1 MAVAWWKA
9 GLLCRC
15 PQCGEGPVF
24 ENLLRFRTVCPACG
38 SRFDD
43 ADAGDG
49 PAVFVTL
56 AAGAILVP
64 MAVIALMVVK
74 LPVLLVLV
82 LMVPVSAAV
91 VIGLLRPFKATLFAL
106 QRLHRA
112 GEGRLS

>member
-1 MAVAWWKA
+1 MAVAWWRA

-15 PQCGEGPVF
+15 PQCGEGHLF
-24 ENLLRFRTVCPACG
+24 ENLLTIRAACPACG
-38 SRFDD
+38 NRFDD

-74 LPVLLVLV
+74 LPVWLVLA